1 MKIIKRIVLSLIAIV
16 LLIAIIGYLYL
27 QTTKPAYSGEI
38 TLVGLKDKVEVL
50 YDDYGVPHIY
60 ALNEEDAY
68 YALGYAHAQDRLFQM
83 EMIRRAAG
91 GRLAEILGPDL
102 LKTDKLFRTLGINKF
117 AREHA
122 EKYLSADTAAFQK
135 AAHAYQKGINQFIK
149 TGKTPLE
156 FTIIG
161 IPKEEFKPEDIYL
174 AAGFIAFGFAE
185 GLRVDP
191 VLEKI
196 RNELGEEYL
205 KDIAVQTPSNAVKI
219 KNFSGLVKSNATDS
233 MIAFVSDA
241 LEKIPVPLWQGSN
254 GFVIA
259 GERTASGLPILANDT
274 HIGFAQPAVWYEAQI
289 EYPGFRF
296 YGHHMAGLPFGM
308 LGQNDFSG
316 WGVTMFENDDI
327 DFFYEEFDEN
337 GKVKYKGEWVDVQ
350 WRKELIKV
358 KGGTDVEITIP
369 ITPHGNIINDVIE
382 FTDEEKPVALSWLLN
397 QIPNQ
402 ALQAAY
408 EWSHAKS
415 FAEFE
420 HASSLF
426 SSPGLNIMYGDVK
439 GNIAWW
445 AVAKLPVRP
454 SHVVSKFFLDGA
466 SGHDD
471 NLGFYNFSKNPHA
484 VNPPWG
490 YVYSANN
497 QPDSV
502 DGVLYP
508 GYYYPRSRA
517 GRVEELIKQEKKWT
531 MDDIKTID
539 LDVTS
544 HMHADVAHEIASI
557 LKSINKSEF
566 NFITSQLESWN
577 GEHGADQT
585 TPAIYNNLLAQIMR
599 KAMADEISDKAF
611 ESLAA
616 TSILKNTYEQFIKNE
631 TSPWWDKRK
640 TEQKETRAIIV
651 EEATRKT
658 IEILTGIFGANP
670 DDWKWGKIHTLTH
683 KHPLDAVKP
692 LRSFFNVGPF
702 EVSGGSE
709 VINNLHYKL
718 DTTGYFNVDGGPAL
732 RKITDFS
739 NIENGE
745 TVSPTGQSG
754 NVMSA
759 HYGDQAEMFA
769 TGKFRK
775 MLMNR
780 DEIKTKSTTL
790 LLKPGT
796 N

>member
-1 MKIIKRIVLSLIAIV
+1 MKIIKRILIG
-16 LLIAIIGYLYL
+16 LLGLIFIAALALYFYLNS
-27 QTTKPAYSGEI
+27 TKPTYSGEL
-38 TLVGLKDKVEVL
+38 TLAGLKEPVEVL

-60 ALNEEDAY
+60 AQNEEDAY
-68 YALGYAHAQDRLFQM
+68 YALGYVHAQDRLFQM

-91 GRLAEILGPDL
+91 GRLSEILGPDL
-102 LKTDKLFRTLGINKF
+102 LKTDKLFRTLGLNKF
-117 AREHA
+117 AHEHA
-122 EKYLSADTAAFQK
+122 EKYLSTDTAAFQR
-135 AAHAYQKGINQFIK
+135 AALAYQKGINQFIK

-174 AAGFIAFGFAE
+174 AAGFIAFGLAE
-185 GLRVDP
+185 GLWVDP

-205 KDIAVQTPSNAVKI
+205 KDIAVQTPPNAVKI
-219 KNFSGLVKSNATDS
+219 RNFSGHVKNNATDS
-233 MIAFVSDA
+233 MIAFISDA

-254 GFVIA
+254 GWVIA
-259 GERTASGLPILANDT
+259 GERTASGFPILANDT
-274 HIGFAQPAVWYEAQI
+274 HMGFSQPAVWYEAQI

-296 YGHHMAGLPFGM
+296 YGHHLAGLPFGI

-337 GKVKYKGEWVDVQ
+337 GRVKYKGEWLDVQ

-358 KGGTDVEITIP
+358 KGSTDVELTIP
-369 ITPHGNIINDVIE
+369 VTPHGNIINDVIE
-382 FTDEEKPVALSWLLN
+382 FTDKEKPVALSWLLN

-408 EWSHAKS
+408 EWNHAKS
-415 FAEFE
+415 LTEFE

-426 SSPGLNIMYGDVK
+426 TSPGLNIMYGDVK

-445 AVAKLPVRP
+445 AVAKLPIRP
-454 SHVVSKFFLDGA
+454 THVASKFFLDGG
-466 SGHDD
+466 SGKDD
-471 NLGFYNFSKNPHA
+471 YLGYYDFSKNPHA

-497 QPDSV
+497 QPDTV
-502 DGVLYP
+502 DGILYP

-517 GRVEELIKQEKKWT
+517 GRVEELIKEDKKWT
-531 MDDIKTID
+531 LDDMKNVN

-544 HMHADVAHEIASI
+544 PMHADIAHQIAAI
-557 LKSINKSEF
+557 LKSINKPEYGL
-566 NFITSQLESWN
+566 IATQLESWR
-577 GEHGADQT
+577 GDHGKEQT
-585 TPAIYNNLLAQIMR
+585 EPTIYYNMLSQIMR
-599 KAMADEISDKAF
+599 QAMADEISHKAF
-611 ESLAA
+611 ESIAA
-616 TSILKNTYEQFIKNE
+616 TSLLKNSYEQFIGNE
-631 TSPWWDKRK
+631 NSPWWDNKN
-640 TEQKETRAIIV
+640 TEPKETRAVIV
-651 EEATRKT
+651 ESAAART
-658 IEILTGIFGANP
+658 IELLTSIYGKNP
-670 DDWKWGKIHTLTH
+670 EDWKWGKIHTLTH
-683 KHPLDAVKP
+683 KHAFDAVKP

-702 EVSGGSE
+702 EVPGGSE
-709 VINNLHYKL
+709 VINNLFFSL
-718 DTTGYFNVDGGPAL
+718 DSTGYFNVDGGPAL

-759 HYGDQAEMFA
+759 HYSDQAEMFA

-780 DEIKTKSTTL
+780 KDIELKSKTL
-790 LLKPGT
+790 LLKPQV